1 MGGNIGQGCGF
12 TNRDKRD
19 TEKLRELWR
28 QISSPGYSEV
38 ALGEKSI
45 TSFLTSVSVDMAW
58 NKPEPLPY

>member
-12 TNRDKRD
+12 TNRDKRK
-19 TEKLRELWR
+19 KLRELRR
-28 QISSPGYSEV
+28 QRSSPGYSEV

-45 TSFLTSVSVDMAW
+45 ITSVSVDMAW